1 MDFKA
6 LFSQLVVFFGKLN
19 QAQKIII
26 GAAVAGIVAFLV
38 FLVVYTSDGKAS
50 NDGYQVLFDQLT
62 PQDAA
67 KVIEQLEK
75 DQIPYRIPRD
85 NVIEVP

>member
-26 GAAVAGIVAFLV
+26 GAAVTGIVAFLI
-38 FLVVYTSDGKAS
+38 FLVVYTSGGSKES
-50 NDGYQVLFDQLT
+50 SDGYQVLFDQLSA
-62 PQDAA
+62 QDAA
-67 KVIEQLEK
+67 KVIEQL
-75 DQIPYRIPRD
+75 
-85 NVIEVP
+85 

>member
-6 LFSQLVVFFGKLN
+6 LFSQLVVLFNKLT

-26 GAAVAGIVAFLV
+26 GAAVASIIGFLLFLV
-38 FLVVYTSDGKAS
+38 IFTADPKKGGKE
-50 NDGYQVLFDQLT
+50 GYQVLFEQLT

-67 KVIEQLEK
+67 QVVAQLEK
-75 DQIPYRIPRD
+75 DKIP
-85 NVIEVP
+85 